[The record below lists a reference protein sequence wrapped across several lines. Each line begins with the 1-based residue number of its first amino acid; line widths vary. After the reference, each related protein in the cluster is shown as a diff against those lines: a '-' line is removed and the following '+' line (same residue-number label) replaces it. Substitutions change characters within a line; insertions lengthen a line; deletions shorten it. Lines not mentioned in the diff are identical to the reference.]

1 MQQPFA
7 AAMAHG
13 EGLFS
18 RRGKPA
24 KFHAGE
30 PEWKGSTPSGEWVA
44 VHCGQNNE
52 HLKSA
57 SLMKAVRSH
66 WPACP
71 TDSELR
77 KQQRCILGVV
87 HFVDGD
93 LPAASGDAAADFFL
107 SRYTCT
113 KSVAWRG
120 DKARPCH
127 TPLSYPKGNLQVWRV
142 HREGFADGADGERE
156 LLALLDNPSA
166 GGDDDSDDD
175 SGSGDGIGA
184 APSVLQR
191 EETVKLEKRENLDD
205 ARPAKR
211 TKRGSDKGQR

>member
-13 EGLFS
+13 LGLFS

-24 KFHAGE
+24 KFHVGE
-30 PEWKGSTPSGEWVA
+30 QPEWKGSTPTGEWVA

-52 HLKSA
+52 HLRNT
-57 SLMKAVRSH
+57 SLMKAVRTH

-71 TDSELR
+71 TDDELR

-93 LPAASGDAAADFFL
+93 LPAASGAAAADFFL

-113 KSVAWRG
+113 KTVAWRG
-120 DKARPCH
+120 DKARPCR

-142 HREGFADGADGERE
+142 HREDFADGAAAERE
-156 LLALLDNPSA
+156 LLALLDSPPA
-166 GGDDDSDDD
+166 GGDDDSDDE
-175 SGSGDGIGA
+175 SGSARSTGA
-184 APSVLQR
+184 KPRVAKC
-191 EETVKLEKRENLDD
+191 EETMKAGTRNKFDD
-205 ARPAKR
+205 ERPVKR
-211 TKRGSDKGQR
+211 TKRELR